1 MYTMRLSDRLQRMQF
16 VRLRFVYPL
25 FFAVFCVWPLTATHA
40 VELTYA
46 TAIDKAGRQRMLTQR
61 IVKSY
66 VQVGLGASVDLSHQQ
81 LQESVY
87 LFESQLSELKDFAPD
102 EEIRNALEQVEMLWR
117 PFKKTATAASDK
129 SGAVRLNEM
138 DEVLLQACETV
149 VSLLENASGGGGY
162 GRLVNI
168 SGRQRMLSQ
177 RLGMLYM
184 LISAGLGKPS
194 MLNEMDRLKHEFRG
208 ALDTLMTAPQNTPV
222 INKKLEDVAQ
232 QWVWLESALDMQ
244 TDDYYPLIVAD
255 ATEKILRLMESV
267 TDQYAR
273 LEE

>member
-1 MYTMRLSDRLQRMQF
+1 M
-16 VRLRFVYPL
+16 
-25 FFAVFCVWPLTATHA
+25 WPVSAAYA

-66 VQVGLGASVDLSHQQ
+66 VQVGLGANVSLSKQQ

-87 LFESQLSELKDFAPD
+87 LFETQLAELKHFAPD
-102 EEIRNALEQVEMLWR
+102 QEVKEALEQVELLWQ
-117 PFKKTATAASDK
+117 PFKAAATANPLK
-129 SGAVRLNEM
+129 SGAAQLNQM

-149 VSLLENASGGGGY
+149 VSLLEDASAGSGY

-184 LISAGLGKPS
+184 LFSAGLGKPS
-194 MLNEMDRLKHEFRG
+194 MQNEMDRVMHEFRG
-208 ALDTLMTAPQNTPV
+208 ALNTLMSAPENTPA
-222 INKKLEDVAQ
+222 IKEKLVAVAQ

-244 TDDYYPLIVAD
+244 TDNYYPLIVAD
-255 ATEKILRLMESV
+255 ASEKILVLMESI

>member
-1 MYTMRLSDRLQRMQF
+1 MRF
-16 VRLRFVYPL
+16 VRLQVVSAL
-25 FFAVFCVWPLTATHA
+25 FLTIFCVWAMPA
-40 VELTYA
+40 VYAVDLTYA
-46 TAIDKAGRQRMLTQR
+46 KAIDKAGRQRMLTQR

-66 VQVGLGASVDLSHQQ
+66 VQIGLGASVSLSTQQ

-87 LFESQLSELKDFAPD
+87 LFETQLSELKGFTTDQ
-102 EEIRNALEQVEMLWR
+102 EIRDALEQVEMLWR
-117 PFKKTATAASDK
+117 PFKKAATAAPDK
-129 SGAVRLNEM
+129 SGAAHLNEM

-149 VSLLENASGGGGY
+149 VSLLENASGGSGY

-194 MLNEMDRLKHEFRG
+194 MQNEIDRVKHEFRG

-222 INKKLEDVAQ
+222 INKKLADVGQ

-244 TDDYYPLIVAD
+244 TDNYYPLIVAD
-255 ATEKILRLMESV
+255 ATEKILQLMESI
-267 TDQYAR
+267 TDQYAK

>member
-1 MYTMRLSDRLQRMQF
+1 MQL
-16 VRLRFVYPL
+16 VRPQFLYPL
-25 FFAVFCVWPLTATHA
+25 IITVFCLWPVSA
-40 VELTYA
+40 VYAGDLTYA

-66 VQVGLGASVDLSHQQ
+66 VQVGLGASASLSYQQ

-102 EEIRNALEQVEMLWR
+102 KEVRDALQQVEMLWR
-117 PFKKTATAASDK
+117 PFKQAATGEALK
-129 SGAVRLNEM
+129 SGAAQLNEM

-149 VSLLENASGGGGY
+149 VSLLEDASGGSGY

-184 LISAGLGKPS
+184 LFSAGLGKPS
-194 MLNEMDRLKHEFRG
+194 MQNEMDRVKNEFRG
-208 ALDTLMTAPQNTPV
+208 ALDTLIAAPENTPG
-222 INKKLEDVAQ
+222 INIKLAEVAK
-232 QWVWLESALDMQ
+232 QWVWLESAVDMQ
-244 TDDYYPLIVAD
+244 TETYYPLIVAD
-255 ATEKILRLMESV
+255 ASEKILRLMELI
-267 TDQYAR
+267 TDLYVRQ
-273 LEE
+273 EE